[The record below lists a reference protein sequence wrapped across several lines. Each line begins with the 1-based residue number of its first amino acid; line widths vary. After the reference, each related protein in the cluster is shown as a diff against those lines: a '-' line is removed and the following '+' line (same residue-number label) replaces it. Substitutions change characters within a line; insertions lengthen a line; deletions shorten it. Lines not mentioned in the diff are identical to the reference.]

1 MGVKFEITEEKT
13 KELLEEIKIHLK
25 NPGPL
30 LPILHSA
37 QQVFGCIPLPIQKIV
52 SEAID
57 VSIAEI
63 NGIVTFYSSFSL
75 EPKGEHILGVCLG
88 TPCYVRGSQIILDA
102 VKNVLGVEVGGT
114 TPDGFFTLEAIR
126 CIGTCGM
133 APVMSFDENVYGE
146 VDVTKAK
153 KIIKDARKNYGTK

>member
-1 MGVKFEITEEKT
+1 MGKKIEITEEKR
-13 KELLEEIKIHLK
+13 KELLQEIDVHLK

-37 QQVFGCIPLPIQKIV
+37 QKIFGCIPVPVQKII
-52 SEAID
+52 SKYTS

-63 NGIVTFYSSFSL
+63 NGIVTFYASFTL
-75 EPKGEHILGVCLG
+75 EPKGKHILGVCLG

-102 VKNVLGVEVGGT
+102 VKNELGIDVGET
-114 TPDGFFTLEAIR
+114 TEDGFFTLEAIR

-133 APVMSFDENVYGE
+133 APVMSFDEEVFGEINVI
-146 VDVTKAK
+146 KAQ
-153 KIIKDARKNYGTK
+153 KIIKDARGK